1 LIEAGA
7 PDLTD
12 YFGDFRPMDIKTHGF
27 HQARG
32 AGMRRLIAGTALALW
47 ALTAPAGPAAAQA
60 AAQAPGKTVAYGVWE
75 LVCQTQGCAIAQ
87 RSVRAV
93 MIFGFNTSNGIL
105 VMQVRLPTDAPQ
117 GRPVAIR
124 THKSGTMLHMRVT
137 SCEKT
142 FCVASAAPD
151 KMDQVIALFSKEDG
165 LTLGYQLAQQM
176 QLEVF
181 SLAGFPRA
189 LEELRK
195 SAPKK

>member
-1 LIEAGA
+1 
-7 PDLTD
+7 
-12 YFGDFRPMDIKTHGF
+12 MDTKTHGF

-32 AGMRRLIAGTALALW
+32 AGIRRLIAGTALALL
-47 ALTAPAGPAAAQA
+47 ALAGPAAAQA
-60 AAQAPGKTVAYGVWE
+60 PAQAPGKTIAFGSWE

-93 MIFGFNTSNGIL
+93 ILYGFNTSTGVL
-105 VMQVRLPTDAPQ
+105 VMQVRLPPDAPE

-124 THKSGTMLHMRVT
+124 THKTGTMLHLRVT
-137 SCEKT
+137 GCEKT

-151 KMDQVIALFSKEDG
+151 KMDQVIALFAKEDG
-165 LTLGYQLAQQM
+165 VTLGYQLAQQM

-195 SAPKK
+195 HAPKK